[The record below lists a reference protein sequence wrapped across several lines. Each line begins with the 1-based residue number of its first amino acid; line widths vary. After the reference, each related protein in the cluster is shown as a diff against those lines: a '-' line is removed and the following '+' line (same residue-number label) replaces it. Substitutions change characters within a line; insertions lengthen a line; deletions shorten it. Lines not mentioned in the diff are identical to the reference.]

1 MACLPSPFKSALPVK
16 DLYLVRHAKSSWD
29 YPDLRDFE
37 RPLGNRGKMDAPLMA
52 EIMREKGIVPSKLVS
67 SSARRAQ
74 DTASFFAKAF
84 DGTTWE
90 IDLVDEIYEA
100 FPDDIQAVV
109 HGLEDTWE
117 TVFLFGHNPG
127 FTVFANRFTEG
138 FRFDNVPTCGIVHI
152 QGEVDS
158 WKDFKPG
165 LAKVEAWFF
174 PKEYR
179 I

>member
-1 MACLPSPFKSALPVK
+1 MK

-29 YPDLRDFE
+29 YPELDDFE
-37 RPLGNRGKMDAPLMA
+37 RPLGSRGKLDAPFMA
-52 EIMREKGIVPSKLVS
+52 EIIREKGIVPDHLVS

-74 DTASFFAKAF
+74 DTASYFAKAF
-84 DGTTWE
+84 ERSTWE
-90 IDLVDEIYEA
+90 ITLIDQIYEA
-100 FPDDIQAVV
+100 FPDDLQSVV
-109 HGLEDTWE
+109 LNLNDDWN

-152 QGEVDS
+152 HGAVDFWQG
-158 WKDFKPG
+158 FKPG
-165 LAKVEAWFF
+165 LAKVEAWYF
-174 PKEYR
+174 PKEFR